1 MEQNPLYYPEIFI
14 HTKHSAA
21 AANLSLGIKLNK
33 GNKPL
38 YCSEMGHL
46 MRESK
51 LVITEKNSVQEALNF
66 GIDKKGNYKSQLG
79 NDDIIMTCVNIT
91 TFFKSLDYYEIIEDI
106 IDTIDSDKRDAMY
119 NKLETSTR
127 VEFDIDYSMLSD
139 M

>member
-1 MEQNPLYYPEIFI
+1 
-14 HTKHSAA
+14 
-21 AANLSLGIKLNK
+21 
-33 GNKPL
+33 
-38 YCSEMGHL
+38 MGHL